1 MLYSFNFLLSQKMEG
16 QSGNSFLSFLNL
28 LGLYGSGILGAL
40 YARSQKEKAEIEST
54 IALVSKLDCLMLPF
68 HFSSNFY
75 SVHGTER

>member
-1 MLYSFNFLLSQKMEG
+1 MEG

-28 LGLYGSGILGAL
+28 LGLYGSGILGAF

-54 IALVSKLDCLMLPF
+54 IALVSKLDCVMLPF

-75 SVHGTER
+75 SVHGTERRGLGFG